1 MVSTPITNPK
11 SQSQAFLASSSLMTF
26 HTLVI
31 ILDGHTLDLVI
42 TQMSDFSEILFFNSR
57 LSGYNHLFS

>member
-1 MVSTPITNPK
+1 
-11 SQSQAFLASSSLMTF
+11 MTF

-42 TQMSDFSEILFFNSR
+42 TQMSDFSEILFFKSR
-57 LSGYNHLFS
+57 LSGYNHLLS